1 MPEDSLQRARRL
13 RQEATLQADI
23 QESQL
28 RERRMRQRGDF
39 WDVPPLEREIPEF
52 NPNED
57 PLQRARR
64 IRLERE
70 AELRDYLENVRQ
82 MEDFGTRGFSRRMA
96 GIRRAAT
103 EMGAQA
109 YTVAENLYE
118 FLNAANARQIINIDL
133 TTPAYLLNLVKQAGQ
148 ILGSGKILYGAGNDL
163 YKYVKGSDEDI
174 INEAYDGFI
183 TEVIKTGEEMPADIE
198 NYMKRLNTSA
208 RLLATNPDNT
218 EAQSLFNKNLKEAIY
233 IQYNDL
239 LKTSRQLNDYSTN
252 AMKKRVLGNF
262 DGRREIYLN
271 RPDISD
277 LGIVPSEQYK
287 Y

>member
-1 MPEDSLQRARRL
+1 MQMPEYNPQVRYYDPVAGQYNPFIAGSGENPDEDPLQRAYRL
-13 RQEATLQADI
+13 RREARRDADI

-28 RERRMRQRGDF
+28 REIRRRQRDLYMDDFGARGFGRRM
-39 WDVPPLEREIPEF
+39 E
-52 NPNED
+52 
-57 PLQRARR
+57 
-64 IRLERE
+64 
-70 AELRDYLENVRQ
+70 
-82 MEDFGTRGFSRRMA
+82 
-96 GIRRAAT
+96 GIRRAGT

-109 YTVAENLYE
+109 YTVAQNLYE

-148 ILGSGKILYGAGNDL
+148 ILGAGKLLYGAGNEL

-183 TEVIKTGEEMPADIE
+183 TEVIKTGQDMPTDIE

>member
-1 MPEDSLQRARRL
+1 MQMPDLYPEEYEIGSGVGIVAP
-13 RQEATLQADI
+13 
-23 QESQL
+23 
-28 RERRMRQRGDF
+28 
-39 WDVPPLEREIPEF
+39 DVLNPLD
-52 NPNED
+52 ED

-64 IRLERE
+64 VRLERE
-70 AELRDYLENVRQ
+70 AAARDFLEDVRQ

-103 EMGAQA
+103 EMGTQA

-118 FLNAANARQIINIDL
+118 FLNAANASRITNIDL

-148 ILGSGKILYGAGNDL
+148 ILGAGKILYGAGNEL

-183 TEVIKTGEEMPADIE
+183 TEIINTGKEMPADIE